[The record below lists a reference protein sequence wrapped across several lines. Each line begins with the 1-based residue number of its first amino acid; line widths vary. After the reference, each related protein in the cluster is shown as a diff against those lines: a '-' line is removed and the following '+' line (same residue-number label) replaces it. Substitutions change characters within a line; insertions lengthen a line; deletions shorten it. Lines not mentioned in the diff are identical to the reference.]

1 MSKALG
7 WAVFHGPV
15 RKGREERDG
24 QLHTVMEKP
33 IANVNPPGVFAA
45 SVACHGTCANSHACE
60 KDIGVCVL
68 ARHTCEDEECREL
81 AAAVAPPMLA
91 SPMPTTSAASRYTSS
106 TRSACVDRGGSHEP
120 QCATQGKALF
130 TRVGFPPPLCTHG
143 EAIAR
148 RQRPTTLA
156 TSKTLLAARSPM
168 SKKARYKTTK
178 RDRGAGGGCLYS
190 VHDSR
195 RHTTLCTQRE
205 KREHSLVD
213 GAQTTPAGPPRQCS

>member
-120 QCATQGKALF
+120 QCATQGKVFSRAWDF
-130 TRVGFPPPLCTHG
+130 HPLCVCTVNL
-143 EAIAR
+143 R
-148 RQRPTTLA
+148 RA
-156 TSKTLLAARSPM
+156 TA
-168 SKKARYKTTK
+168 
-178 RDRGAGGGCLYS
+178 
-190 VHDSR
+190 
-195 RHTTLCTQRE
+195 
-205 KREHSLVD
+205 
-213 GAQTTPAGPPRQCS
+213 